1 MIKSSVTLMILSYT
15 DDVEQLTGLAAGR
28 LFLEGGD
35 GYMSIKKIAEKA
47 GVSPATVSRV
57 LNNPNYKC
65 SVSGLRDKIWKTA
78 IEMNYVPNEAARNLK
93 KGVSAKQEKTW
104 YINILMTRTDS
115 STTDPFFAELF
126 RVIESEI
133 HDKNCILSKV
143 WYMSVF
149 SDDRKCRRENLDRLI
164 DGMYDEVEGKRD
176 GLIIIGRCNKEA
188 LKKLNKKYKSVVS
201 VNRNSTNY
209 EVDEVLCDGKKIAAA
224 AVEYLI
230 SLGHKNIGYIGQCHS
245 EDRYNGYL
253 ETLKKHDLDV
263 IPEYVIETKQTEAE
277 GYEAME
283 KFFQSDDMPTGIYCA
298 NDISAI
304 GMLKCLNKFRNR
316 YYMPSIISSDDIQE
330 AQFTRPM
337 LTTVS
342 LPKEDMGKFAL
353 YLLLDRLKGGHSGI
367 VRMELEGRL
376 MIRNSC
382 SSVEDS
388 MWSDYCI

>member
-1 MIKSSVTLMILSYT
+1 MIKSSVTLMILSYI

-28 LFLEGGD
+28 LFSEGGD

>member
-1 MIKSSVTLMILSYT
+1 MIKSSVTLMLLSYT
-15 DDVEQLTGLAAGR
+15 DDVEQRTGLAVGR
-28 LFLEGGD
+28 LFSEGGD

-115 STTDPFFAELF
+115 STTDPFFAELL

-245 EDRYNGYL
+245 EDWYNGYL

>member
-1 MIKSSVTLMILSYT
+1 MIKSSVTLMMLSYI

-28 LFLEGGD
+28 LFSEGGD

-115 STTDPFFAELF
+115 STTDPFFAELL

-353 YLLLDRLKGGHSGI
+353 YLLLGRLKGGHSGI

>member
-1 MIKSSVTLMILSYT
+1 MAKSSVTLMMLSYI

-28 LFLEGGD
+28 LFSEGGD

-115 STTDPFFAELF
+115 STTDPFFSELL

-188 LKKLNKKYKSVVS
+188 LKELNKKYKSVVS

>member
-1 MIKSSVTLMILSYT
+1 MIKSPVTLMLLSYI

-28 LFLEGGD
+28 LFSEGGD

-65 SVSGLRDKIWKTA
+65 SVPGLRDKIWKTA

-115 STTDPFFAELF
+115 STTDPFFAELL

-316 YYMPSIISSDDIQE
+316 YYMPSIISSDDIQG

>member
-1 MIKSSVTLMILSYT
+1 MMLSYI
-15 DDVEQLTGLAAGR
+15 DDVEQLTGLVAGR
-28 LFLEGGD
+28 LFSEGGD

>member
-1 MIKSSVTLMILSYT
+1 MTLSSLQ
-15 DDVEQLTGLAAGR
+15 DWQRADF
-28 LFLEGGD
+28 FLEGGD

>member
-1 MIKSSVTLMILSYT
+1 MIKSSVTLMMLSYI

-28 LFLEGGD
+28 LFSEGGD

-115 STTDPFFAELF
+115 STTDPFFAELL

-209 EVDEVLCDGKKIAAA
+209 EVDEVVCDGKKIAAA

-245 EDRYNGYL
+245 EDRYKGYL